1 MLEAVTATYDGKNFI
16 FDEDLNL
23 MPGQKVIITI
33 LKPQKSLKD
42 EVDEYFAKNKLPA
55 KIDVG
60 KYSGS
65 GGKMFESVE
74 ETEEYIRSL
83 RDDREF

>member
-55 KIDVG
+55 NIDVE
-60 KYSGS
+60 KYAGS
-65 GGKMFESVE
+65 AGDLFGSIE
-74 ETEEYIRSL
+74 ETEKYIRSL
-83 RDDREF
+83 RENDRI

>member
-23 MPGQKVIITI
+23 TPGQKVIITI
-33 LKPQKSLKD
+33 LKPQKR
-42 EVDEYFAKNKLPA
+42 
-55 KIDVG
+55 KIDIE
-60 KYSGS
+60 KYAGS
-65 GGKMFESVE
+65 AGDLFGSVE
-74 ETEEYIRSL
+74 KVENYIKEL

>member
-23 MPGQKVIITI
+23 TPGQKVIITI
-33 LKPQKSLKD
+33 LKPQKRKIDIEKFAGSAGDL
-42 EVDEYFAKNKLPA
+42 FGSAKN
-55 KIDVG
+55 
-60 KYSGS
+60 
-65 GGKMFESVE
+65 VE
-74 ETEEYIRSL
+74 NYIKEL